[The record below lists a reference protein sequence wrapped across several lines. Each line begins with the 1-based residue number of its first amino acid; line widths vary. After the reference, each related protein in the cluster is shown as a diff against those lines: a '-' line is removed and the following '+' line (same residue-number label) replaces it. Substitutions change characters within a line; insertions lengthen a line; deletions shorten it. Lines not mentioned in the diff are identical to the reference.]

1 MPTVPHSL
9 SAERVEPAP
18 IATSSSS
25 FEPTIVC
32 IPLWRVVLVTI
43 ICYVVFVLMV
53 SSLTDYRELVRTFG
67 DNTPYVT
74 IANAIEHWNFSQLHI
89 KLFWGLPYAVAAIS
103 SITHVSNLNSLLA
116 ISLLSS
122 LVAIVLIFRLWGG
135 WVAIAFLI
143 LSREWLE
150 RSLLGGAEPLFLAL
164 LFAGFLAAREQ
175 RWGLSALLASLATVV
190 RPMGMFGLAGIG
202 FALVLRRKYRTFGL
216 ATGIG
221 LAIGLLYILPLKL
234 YFGDSMA
241 NVRGYDHADWN
252 SSSPVTL
259 PFFAIARDA
268 LTSGTTKLNLAR
280 TVLWIVF
287 ILVASVSMM
296 KSKRIRAYAVTYPME
311 ATFWGLYLIFLFT
324 YNSPWARAEFPRF
337 AIPLVPF
344 SLFALERW
352 IPKRFWILLTAGLL
366 AAALSAA
373 ETVGIVKTVELM
385 RQAL

>member
-1 MPTVPHSL
+1 
-9 SAERVEPAP
+9 
-18 IATSSSS
+18 
-25 FEPTIVC
+25 
-32 IPLWRVVLVTI
+32 
-43 ICYVVFVLMV
+43 
-53 SSLTDYRELVRTFG
+53 
-67 DNTPYVT
+67 
-74 IANAIEHWNFSQLHI
+74 
-89 KLFWGLPYAVAAIS
+89 
-103 SITHVSNLNSLLA
+103 
-116 ISLLSS
+116 
-122 LVAIVLIFRLWGG
+122 
-135 WVAIAFLI
+135 
-143 LSREWLE
+143 
-150 RSLLGGAEPLFLAL
+150 
-164 LFAGFLAAREQ
+164 
-175 RWGLSALLASLATVV
+175 
-190 RPMGMFGLAGIG
+190 MGMFGLAGIG

-296 KSKRIRAYAVTYPME
+296 KSKRIHAYIVTCPME
-311 ATFWGLYLIFLFT
+311 ATFWGLYLTFLFT